1 MRARWRGTAVRS
13 ASTLNPCSTGIRNP
27 AGRAKLR
34 AMHDLNG
41 KTALVTGGT
50 RGLGRAI
57 SRRLAAMGATVAM
70 NYRRDEDSAASALEE
85 VRAIA
90 PRSILI
96 KADLENDSEVR
107 AMVARAASEFGK
119 TDILIANAA
128 ATAFKP
134 LLETKPH
141 NIQRTFSLSVGGF
154 VAAVQEVSRVMP
166 DGGRVLM
173 VSGID
178 SIRNLPGH
186 GVLGAAKAALES
198 MVRDFAF
205 ELGPRGITVNGL
217 NVGYIDTDSA
227 HFYTRYL
234 GITWEEFKRRCEER
248 SAMKRLPTLD
258 EIAAVACLI
267 CLPEASYLT
276 SQSIWVDGGFTL
288 HFPGAE

>member
-1 MRARWRGTAVRS
+1 
-13 ASTLNPCSTGIRNP
+13 
-27 AGRAKLR
+27 
-34 AMHDLNG
+34 MHDLNG
-41 KTALVTGGT
+41 KVALITGGT

-57 SRRLAAMGATVAM
+57 SRRLAMLGATVAM
-70 NYRRDEDSAASALEE
+70 NYRRDETSAASALEE

-90 PRSILI
+90 PKSILL
-96 KADLENDSEVR
+96 KADLENEGEVR
-107 AMVARAASEFGK
+107 AMVGRVAVEFGK
-119 TDILIANAA
+119 VDILIANAA

-141 NIQRTFSLSVGGF
+141 NIQRTFNLSVIGF
-154 VAAVQEVSRVMP
+154 VAAVQEASRVMP

-205 ELGPRGITVNGL
+205 ELGPRGITVNGM

-227 HFYTRYL
+227 RFYTNYL
-234 GITWEEFKRRCEER
+234 GISWEDFKRRCEER
-248 SAMKRLPTLD
+248 SALKRLPTLD
-258 EIAAVACLI
+258 EIAAVACMI

-276 SQSIWVDGGFTL
+276 GQTILVDGGFTL
-288 HFPGAE
+288 HFPGAV

>member
-1 MRARWRGTAVRS
+1 
-13 ASTLNPCSTGIRNP
+13 
-27 AGRAKLR
+27 
-34 AMHDLNG
+34 MHDL
-41 KTALVTGGT
+41 KDKVALVTGGT

-57 SRRLAAMGATVAM
+57 SRRLAALGATVAM
-70 NYRRDEDSAASALEE
+70 NYRRDEESAASALEE
-85 VRAIA
+85 VRALA

-96 KADLENDSEVR
+96 KADLENDPEVR
-107 AMVARAASEFGK
+107 AMVARAASELGRI
-119 TDILIANAA
+119 DILVANAA

-141 NIQRTFSLSVGGF
+141 NLARTFNLSVGGF
-154 VAAVQEVSRVMP
+154 IAAVQEAVRVMP
-166 DGGRVLM
+166 DGGRILM
-173 VSGID
+173 ISGID

-205 ELGPRGITVNGL
+205 ELGPRGITVNGM

-227 HFYTRYL
+227 RFYTNYL
-234 GITWEEFKRRCEER
+234 GLSWEEFKHRCEER

-276 SQSIWVDGGFTL
+276 AQTILVDGGFTL
-288 HFPGAE
+288 HFPGAS

>member
-1 MRARWRGTAVRS
+1 M
-13 ASTLNPCSTGIRNP
+13 
-27 AGRAKLR
+27 
-34 AMHDLNG
+34 MHDHNLNG
-41 KTALVTGGT
+41 KIAIVTGGT

-57 SRRLAAMGATVAM
+57 ALGLARLGATVAM
-70 NYRRDEDSAASALEE
+70 NYRRDEASAAKTLDE

-96 KADLENDSEVR
+96 KADLEDETQVR
-107 AMVARAASEFGK
+107 AMVTRTAAELGGL
-119 TDILIANAA
+119 DILIANAA

-141 NIQRTFSLSVGGF
+141 NLARTFALSVNGF
-154 VAAVQEVSRVMP
+154 VAAVQEANKVMGE
-166 DGGRVLM
+166 GGRVLM
-173 VSGID
+173 ISGID

-227 HFYTRYL
+227 RFYANYL
-234 GITWEEFKRRCEER
+234 GYSYEDFQRRCAER
-248 SAMKRLPTLD
+248 AALKRLPTLD
-258 EIAAVACLI
+258 EIAGVACLL
-267 CLPEASYLT
+267 CLPAASYLT
-276 SQSIWVDGGFTL
+276 AQTIMVDGGFTL
-288 HFPGAE
+288 SFPGVK